1 MMKLDDN
8 VRKLMEIA
16 KELEIIASSLIC
28 EEKEKEVYDNQ
39 ISIQDVRAV
48 LAEKS
53 QDGFTQEVRDLIQK
67 YGGTKLSEVP
77 KENFQKLMS
86 DAKELCR

>member
-1 MMKLDDN
+1 MQLDDN

-16 KELEIIASSLIC
+16 GELEKIASSLIC
-28 EEKEKEVYDNQ
+28 KEKGNDVYDNQ

-53 QDGFTQEVRDLIQK
+53 QDGFTAEVRDLIHK
-67 YGGTKLSEVP
+67 HGGTKLSEVP
-77 KENFQKLMS
+77 QGSYEQLIG